1 MAYYSR
7 FSPFLKP
14 YLPQMVGAAVLV
26 MAVALVNLLLVR
38 LAGFLWDI
46 ITVQHD
52 LRSMTNAIG
61 LFLGLVIAQ
70 GMLAMGY
77 SYLTAWVSQHILAD
91 FLIHVFAHLQR
102 LSLGFFAK
110 RRTGEILSRLM
121 NDVSVIQSTVT
132 ETPID
137 SAKQLVTLVGG
148 VAFLLVM
155 NWRLCLLI
163 LMLLPLLVL
172 VARMFGQRLRSLST
186 AIQDQTASPPPS
198 SKKCSPASGSSSRSC
213 RPIARRRVSRRSFAP
228 HS

>member
-52 LRSMTNAIG
+52 VR
-61 LFLGLVIAQ
+61 V
-70 GMLAMGY
+70 
-77 SYLTAWVSQHILAD
+77 V
-91 FLIHVFAHLQR
+91 
-102 LSLGFFAK
+102 
-110 RRTGEILSRLM
+110 
-121 NDVSVIQSTVT
+121 QSTVT

-186 AIQDQTASPPPS
+186 AIQDQTASTTTLVEEVL
-198 SKKCSPASGSSSRSC
+198 AG
-213 RPIARRRVSRRSFAP
+213 IRVV
-228 HS
+228 